1 MRLSTHVG
9 YGDGFL
15 KSAGQIVKLE
25 EVGLDVVWMAEVYGS
40 DAATRLGFLAART
53 HRIELGA
60 AIFPIY
66 SRTPALLAQTAA
78 GRAEI
83 EAYYALAPRV
93 LDELAP
99 HWGRLDWNGLY
110 TGLVLPCAL
119 LIWLGLGT
127 LAHRLYR
134 GHLRR
139 FEHRLNAPP
148 AMPPRRRET
157 L

>member
-15 KSAGQIVKLE
+15 KRAGQIVKLE

-66 SRTPALLAQTAA
+66 SRTPARDAQCPIQSAGARSRSTPRHWTILSAA
-78 GRAEI
+78 GKDGLGPRDLAPLLRAE
-83 EAYYALAPRV
+83 AF
-93 LDELAP
+93 
-99 HWGRLDWNGLY
+99 GL
-110 TGLVLPCAL
+110 
-119 LIWLGLGT
+119 LGHDPLNPSPSNSLGESGS
-127 LAHRLYR
+127 R
-134 GHLRR
+134 GG
-139 FEHRLNAPP
+139 
-148 AMPPRRRET
+148 
-157 L
+157 